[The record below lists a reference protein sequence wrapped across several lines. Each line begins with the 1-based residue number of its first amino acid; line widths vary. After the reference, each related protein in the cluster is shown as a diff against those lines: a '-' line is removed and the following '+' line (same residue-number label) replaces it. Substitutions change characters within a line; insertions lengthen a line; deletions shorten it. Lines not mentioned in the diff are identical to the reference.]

1 MTERLSEPGTAWQR
15 DAERERER
23 EREGG
28 REKEESGE
36 IKEGRGGW
44 LVEGGSGEEV
54 ANRRGGVNRCRAA
67 EGRTSRWRET
77 QPV

>member
-1 MTERLSEPGTAWQR
+1 MTERLTEPGMGLAASHR
-15 DAERERER
+15 AEREGVRERER
-23 EREGG
+23 EKERDKGG
-28 REKEESGE
+28 GERGEK
-36 IKEGRGGW
+36 R
-44 LVEGGSGEEV
+44 EEV